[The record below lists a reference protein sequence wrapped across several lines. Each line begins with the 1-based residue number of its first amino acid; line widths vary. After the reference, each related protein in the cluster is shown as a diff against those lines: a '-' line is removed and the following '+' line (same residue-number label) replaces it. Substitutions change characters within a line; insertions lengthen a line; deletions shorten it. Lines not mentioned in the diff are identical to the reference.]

1 MLYTSYYDGKNSYF
15 LFCQN
20 DTTSDL
26 TEVDDH
32 DEVDGGKKNRKSGKD
47 KVT

>member
-1 MLYTSYYDGKNSYF
+1 MLYTSYYDGKKLLF

-32 DEVDGGKKNRKSGKD
+32 DEVGGGKKNRKSGKD